1 MIAVLKISPD
11 LVEFTDF
18 FIIEDLANFDQMA
31 KDNYGIQDAS
41 ERVDRFSNLIVRW
54 RNFLATID
62 AHDVEAVNK
71 LYKTGIWD

>member
-1 MIAVLKISPD
+1 MELTD
-11 LVEFTDF
+11 L
-18 FIIEDLANFDQMA
+18 FILEDLANFDQMA

-41 ERVDRFSNLIVRW
+41 ERVDLFSNLIVRW

>member
-1 MIAVLKISPD
+1 MELTD
-11 LVEFTDF
+11 L
-18 FIIEDLANFDQMA
+18 FIFEDLANFDQMA

-54 RNFLATID
+54 RNFLVTIN

>member
-1 MIAVLKISPD
+1 MEL
-11 LVEFTDF
+11 TNF
-18 FIIEDLANFDQMA
+18 FILEDLANFDQMA

-41 ERVDRFSNLIVRW
+41 ERVDRFSNLIVCW
-54 RNFLATID
+54 RNFLVTIN